1 MDSFLENMG
10 NKKLRVSL
18 DVIEVYKNL
27 RDWHVVYKNT
37 IKIFRVYFCVLT
49 R

>member
-1 MDSFLENMG
+1 MGSFLENMV

-27 RDWHVVYKNT
+27 RDWYVVYNNT
-37 IKIFRVYFCVLT
+37 IEILRVYFCVLT